1 VKHYRY
7 EIFRRTYRGYS
18 WRFVVLKDGQ
28 RQVLARSH
36 RDYRSRKKVKRAI
49 DALQHA
55 DVVDLSVTP
64 VPVLLPHST
73 FKFVPGVSPLMVG
86 DYTVAYAASSLHPA
100 VQEDI
105 VQQDAI
111 EAKAAEGAAAA
122 KPKPV
127 VAPGVRRG
135 KKAT

>member
-1 VKHYRY
+1 VKHHRF
-7 EIFRRTYRGYS
+7 EIVRRTYRGYS

-64 VPVLLPHST
+64 VPVLLHST
-73 FKFVPGVSPLMVG
+73 FGILPGVTPLMVG
-86 DYTVAYAASSLHPA
+86 DYTVAYAASSLQPA
-100 VQEDI
+100 VQED
-105 VQQDAI
+105 VVRQDSI

-122 KPKPV
+122 NPKPV
-127 VAPGVRRG
+127 ASGVRRG